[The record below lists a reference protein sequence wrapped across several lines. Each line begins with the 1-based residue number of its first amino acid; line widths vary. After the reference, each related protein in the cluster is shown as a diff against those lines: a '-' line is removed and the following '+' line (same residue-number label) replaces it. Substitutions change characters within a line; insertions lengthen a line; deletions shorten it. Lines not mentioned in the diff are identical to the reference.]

1 MSGRRTARAALDGT
15 GDVHLHVVAHAQQ
28 QRHHDG
34 GLTLGQA
41 RHHVHQVG
49 LLDVHV
55 GFPDVEAG
63 AQFRDGGAKGVD
75 LRGPPCVG
83 RPMGAG
89 DHDGAVHRG

>member
-1 MSGRRTARAALDGT
+1 MSAAEPIT
-15 GDVHLHVVAHAQQ
+15 VAYA
-28 QRHHDG
+28 DPPY
-34 GLTLGQA
+34 LGQA
-41 RHHVHQVG
+41 RHYVHQIG

-63 AQFRDGGAKGVD
+63 AQFRDGGAEGVD
-75 LRGPPCVG
+75 LRGPLDVG